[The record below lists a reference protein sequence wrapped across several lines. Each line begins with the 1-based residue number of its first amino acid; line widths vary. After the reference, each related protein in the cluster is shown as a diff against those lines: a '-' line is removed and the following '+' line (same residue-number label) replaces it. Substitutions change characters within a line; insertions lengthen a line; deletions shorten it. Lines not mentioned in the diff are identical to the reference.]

1 MRLALRAQLVLSSAF
16 LVLLSVFSVGWL
28 VKGEVQD
35 TLRDQMELRGSSIAR
50 NLAGICGDY
59 LLASDQ
65 LALANF
71 TRGALNN
78 PDVLYAQIM
87 NQHGIILA
95 ASPPSNIN
103 GLYYPPAGLDDLQS
117 QDSLAQRYYNGKQ
130 WVEDVAVNVMVGET
144 RAGSVH
150 IGMDED
156 AIDGVLDQVRNQIL
170 IAAGLVLAV
179 ALIAAWIFSMVIAK
193 PLERLSVAVKNLG
206 QGALDTRVTVGGPY
220 EIQRLEERFNA
231 MAAKVENLVRGV
243 IQSLATALAEHDQ
256 VSPGHADR
264 VSRYAMR
271 TSKHLKQ
278 NNEQIE
284 EIKLASQLI
293 DIGHMGVPAGLL
305 HKSEPLS
312 DEELRK
318 LRNHPQVGA
327 RIIEPIP
334 VLKSVVPILMHHHER
349 WDGRGY
355 PLGLKGEAIPLGA
368 RILAVCDAFD
378 AMLTEKRHRR
388 ARSQADATRE
398 LQRCAGAQFDPKV
411 VEAFIAQ
418 LSQAS

>member
-1 MRLALRAQLVLSSAF
+1 
-16 LVLLSVFSVGWL
+16 
-28 VKGEVQD
+28 
-35 TLRDQMELRGSSIAR
+35 
-50 NLAGICGDY
+50 
-59 LLASDQ
+59 
-65 LALANF
+65 
-71 TRGALNN
+71 
-78 PDVLYAQIM
+78 
-87 NQHGIILA
+87 
-95 ASPPSNIN
+95 
-103 GLYYPPAGLDDLQS
+103 
-117 QDSLAQRYYNGKQ
+117 
-130 WVEDVAVNVMVGET
+130 
-144 RAGSVH
+144 
-150 IGMDED
+150 
-156 AIDGVLDQVRNQIL
+156 
-170 IAAGLVLAV
+170 
-179 ALIAAWIFSMVIAK
+179 
-193 PLERLSVAVKNLG
+193 
-206 QGALDTRVTVGGPY
+206 
-220 EIQRLEERFNA
+220 